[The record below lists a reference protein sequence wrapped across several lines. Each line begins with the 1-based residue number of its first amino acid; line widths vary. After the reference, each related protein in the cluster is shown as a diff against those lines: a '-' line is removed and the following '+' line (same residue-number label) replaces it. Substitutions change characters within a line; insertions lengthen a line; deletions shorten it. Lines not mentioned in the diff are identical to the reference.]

1 VPLRPVASV
10 VRSALARQ
18 ELAVRWAV
26 SAERRVPERALPEAS
41 AVMGPGAEHQQGEL
55 VGCVADPVCADR
67 HGPVARSLADVV
79 RSVPGA
85 VPALRRAVSPDA
97 EQAERGE
104 PVYPVPAADVGAQPE
119 AAHGE
124 LARALEPRGAAG
136 AQEHPPVAVLAQPEA
151 RPDGPGHQAQ
161 PGVRPGGAA
170 RGWGGVRL
178 ERHWGSWREDR
189 WEPRGDHP
197 VRLRAVHADRLP
209 HCLPDVPACA
219 EAAHR
224 HRHPGQGVRGA
235 EADPALRALPE
246 RR

>member
-1 VPLRPVASV
+1 VPLHPVASV
-10 VRSALARQ
+10 VRSVLAQQ

-26 SAERRVPERALPEAS
+26 SAERRVQEWAPPEAS

-67 HGPVARSLADVV
+67 HGPVVRSLADVV

-151 RPDGPGHQAQ
+151 RPDGPGRQAQ
-161 PGVRPGGAA
+161 PGALQADAA
-170 RGWGGVRL
+170 RGWGEVRL
-178 ERHWGSWREDR
+178 ELHRGSWREDHG
-189 WEPRGDHP
+189 EPRGDHP
-197 VRLRAVHADRLP
+197 VLLHAAHADRLP
-209 HCLPDVPACA
+209 RCLPGVPVCA
-219 EAAHR
+219 EAVHH
-224 HRHPGQGVRGA
+224 HRHPGQGGREA
-235 EADPALRALPE
+235 EAGPARWARLGQR
-246 RR
+246 